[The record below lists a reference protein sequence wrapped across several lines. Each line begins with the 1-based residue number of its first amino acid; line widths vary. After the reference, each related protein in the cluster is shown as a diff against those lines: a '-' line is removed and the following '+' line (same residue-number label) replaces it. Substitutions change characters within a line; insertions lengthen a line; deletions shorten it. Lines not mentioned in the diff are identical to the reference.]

1 MSEQKTP
8 WKKLQNKDYLG
19 EYDFLPGEEK
29 TVTIDIIT
37 TAEVTGDGGKKSEKP
52 IMRFREAVKPLIVN
66 TTNFKRLQ
74 KLFGSKYI
82 EDWVGKQITLYPD
95 PDVTF
100 GREVV
105 GGVRVK
111 TELPRSAVCLD
122 CGAVISGSG
131 KFTAA
136 QIAAAAQKRF
146 GRALCLE
153 CVEQAKEA
161 ANATD

>member
-1 MSEQKTP
+1 MEKTA
-8 WKKLQNKDYLG
+8 WKKLQNKEFLG

-52 IMRFREAVKPLIVN
+52 IMRFRENVKPLIVN

-82 EDWVGKQITLYPD
+82 EDWVGKQVTLYPD